1 MRLAHI
7 VASLVRAGANR
18 VHSSFQAPYVFDR
31 GPALE
36 LRSFMPMHEGRPV
49 RGVRDLLTTGRMLCQ
64 PVESID
70 KTQHIRH
77 EDVS

>member
-1 MRLAHI
+1 
-7 VASLVRAGANR
+7 
-18 VHSSFQAPYVFDR
+18 
-31 GPALE
+31 
-36 LRSFMPMHEGRPV
+36 MHEGRPV